1 MAKRPPFHRRSFL
14 ARILGTTAL
23 GGAAGIITGG
33 ASARQV
39 TDSDPTDPAGRGR
52 GGSTGIT
59 DRDPTDP
66 IGRGRGT
73 SGQGQTGI
81 TDSDPTDPVG
91 GGRGTAGGHGD
102 QTGGRTGITDSDP
115 TDRVGYGRGTQG
127 GGQYTG
133 VTDSDAGAGA
143 DRGGYGRGTG
153 GGQQTGQ
160 LRAFLEYPRSPFV
173 ITNQELPS
181 QLVNIVISGWDRNTS
196 TPVQVVL
203 PNSLDMS
210 GNHPN
215 ALPFNGI
222 QVQGAGS
229 STTYTWDEPFRWSL
243 LVFSC
248 PGQSGTGASC
258 YGARATVVPGSF
270 RIPII
275 VQQGNQVV
283 NLTLMGTI
291 VAHPPVRR
299 R

>member
-1 MAKRPPFHRRSFL
+1 MAMRPPFHRRSFL

-23 GGAAGIITGG
+23 GGATGVITGG
-33 ASARQV
+33 STARQV
-39 TDSDPTDPAGRGR
+39 TDSDPTDPVGRGR

-59 DRDPTDP
+59 DRDPSDP
-66 IGRGRGT
+66 SGRGRGT
-73 SGQGQTGI
+73 SGHPQTGV

-91 GGRGTAGGHGD
+91 GGRGTTGGHRPGY
-102 QTGGRTGITDSDP
+102 TGVTDSDGGAGA
-115 TDRVGYGRGTQG
+115 DRGGYGRGSQG

-133 VTDSDAGAGA
+133 VTDSDSGAGA
-143 DRGGYGRGTG
+143 DRGGYGRGT

-160 LRAFLEYPRSPFV
+160 LRAFLEYPRNPFA

-215 ALPFNGI
+215 VLPFNGI

-229 STTYTWDEPFRWSL
+229 ATVYNWDEPFRWSL

-258 YGARATVVPGSF
+258 YGASASAVPGAF
-270 RIPII
+270 RIPIV
-275 VQQGNQVV
+275 VQQGNAMV

-291 VAHPPVRR
+291 APHPRVRR
-299 R
+299 